1 MKHNVTLERIAE
13 LKALAFRLG
22 QSGDMDAF
30 NLIDDAAY
38 SLNCAAHEFQCIVA
52 LAERPKRYAKEIRRW
67 AEHMTELGWT
77 EESEN
82 P

>member
-1 MKHNVTLERIAE
+1 MKHNVTHERIAE

-30 NLIDDAAY
+30 RLMDDAAY
-38 SLNCAAHEFQCIVA
+38 SLNCAAHEFQCITV
-52 LAERPKRYAKEIRRW
+52 LAERPKRYAKEIRYW
-67 AEHMTELGWT
+67 AQQMIDLGWT